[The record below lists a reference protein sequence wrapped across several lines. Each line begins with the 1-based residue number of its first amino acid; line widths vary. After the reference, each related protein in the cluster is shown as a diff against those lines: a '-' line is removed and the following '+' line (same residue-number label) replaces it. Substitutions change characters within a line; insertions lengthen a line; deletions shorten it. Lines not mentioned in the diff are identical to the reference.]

1 MANKVSINVWEKL
14 LPRLNEEKTVT
25 VYSKNTEDA
34 IDVSIKCFVD
44 IKEKMEFVKIVT
56 DACFDIV
63 DGGYIPHAREVAF
76 NVQLIQKF
84 TNLNSGKSVDK
95 LYALSKYSTII
106 ESITEVVGSDL
117 ISELEKDIDESLA
130 WEKQRR
136 SKSGKAE
143 ELYDALTGLINGFS
157 AMADAAKENVS
168 QDDIKE
174 MLQVL
179 RTSNNTGDLVKAI
192 QTNNKDE

>member
-1 MANKVSINVWEKL
+1 MANKVSINTWEKL
-14 LPRLNEEKTVT
+14 LPKLNEEQVVT
-25 VYSKNTEDA
+25 VYSKNTEDT
-34 IDVSIKCFVD
+34 IDVSIKRF
-44 IKEKMEFVKIVT
+44 ISIERKMEFVKIVT
-56 DACFDIV
+56 DACFDIE
-63 DGGYIPHAREVAF
+63 DGSYIPHAREVAF
-76 NVQLIQKF
+76 NVQMIQEF

-106 ESITEVVGSDL
+106 EAITEVVGSDL
-117 ISELEKDIDESLA
+117 ISELEKDIDESLT

-143 ELYDALTGLINGFS
+143 ELYDALAGLINGFS

-174 MLQVL
+174 MMQVL
-179 RTSNNTGDLVKAI
+179 KTLSGAGGPVKAI
-192 QTNNKDE
+192 QTNNNDE